1 MPNQINNGRER
12 LDFSQIRTA
21 IGIPNLIE
29 IQRQSYHQLM
39 QMDLLPEERR
49 DTEGLQAVFLSV
61 FPISDYRASAQLD
74 FVSYSMGI
82 WQCKCGQLEG
92 LEHLRS
98 NCRKCKAVI
107 RLNPLMADEVLCT
120 ECGTMNKNV
129 LHLCPNCGE
138 PVGLKLKYDVL
149 ECQERGMTYAI
160 PMKVKFRLTVFDV
173 DETSGKRSVRDIKEE
188 EVYYG
193 EVPLM
198 TDNGTFII
206 NGTERV
212 IVSQLHRSPGVYFE
226 KPSVHGYLGKIIP
239 NRGAWVEFEYDAKN
253 ILYVRIDK
261 KRKILGS
268 VFLRALGLPIKAD
281 LESIKEN
288 DEAIKNTILT
298 ATFTDEEILRSF
310 YDTERIR
317 VRDGKLYWQL
327 NVQENVGAAAPKFPD
342 VKATEDIVSPK
353 TGEVIVKA
361 GRKISTHAYREILK
375 AKVKEVEISLG
386 DLEGAYFVADLIDPD
401 GEVRAEAN
409 TAATLQAVASLI
421 AGNIREFEVFI
432 PDRDEVGH
440 VLSVTLRKDSAKS
453 PAEALVEIYRKMRPG
468 DPPTVLSA
476 WRLFESMF
484 FDPRKFDFSRV
495 GRLKFNIKV
504 GYPQHHRID
513 DLTLS
518 PQDFFD
524 VVRYLLKLH
533 KGIGETDD
541 RDHLGNRRVRAVG
554 ELLEN
559 QFRIGLVRMERAI
572 KEKMSVHAELQT
584 AMPRDLVNAKPV
596 IAALKEFFGSS
607 QLSQFMDQTNPLSE
621 ITHKRRVSAL
631 GPGGLS
637 RERAG
642 FEVRDVHPTHYGR
655 ICPIETPEGP
665 NIGLI
670 SSLACYA
677 RIDQFGFIQAPYR
690 KVEDG
695 RVVDYVRI
703 LSPGDS
709 PFKLDEHVPQEKV
722 EKVNK
727 RLRSEG
733 QQPAEYEPYPFYLTA
748 WEESQYVIG
757 QANIELDEHG
767 RVIPDRVAVRKAG
780 EFTIAP
786 REDVQFIDIS
796 PKQLVSV
803 AASLIPFLEHD
814 DANRALMGSNM
825 QRQSVPL
832 LKP

>member
-1 MPNQINNGRER
+1 MSTHTTNER
-12 LDFSQIRTA
+12 QRVDFSRIRTTVR
-21 IGIPNLIE
+21 IPNLIE

-39 QMDLLPEERR
+39 QMDRLPEERQ
-49 DTEGLQAVFLSV
+49 DTQGLQAVFRSV
-61 FPISDYRASAQLD
+61 FPISDYRGSAELD
-74 FVSYSMGI
+74 FVGYSMGT

-92 LEHLRS
+92 LEHLRA
-98 NCRKCKAVI
+98 NCKKCKAVI
-107 RLNPLMADEVLCT
+107 RLTPFAADVICP
-120 ECGTMNKNV
+120 ECGALNRDV
-129 LHLCPNCGE
+129 LQLCPTCGE
-138 PVGLKLKYDVL
+138 PVSLKLKYDVR
-149 ECQERGMTYAI
+149 ECQERGMTYAV
-160 PMKVKFRLTVFDV
+160 PMKVKFRLTVFDI
-173 DETSGKRSVRDIKEE
+173 DEATGKRSVRDIKEE
-188 EVYYG
+188 EVYFG

-198 TDNGTFII
+198 TENGTFII

-239 NRGAWVEFEYDAKN
+239 NRGAWVEFEYDAKS

-268 VFLRALGLPIKAD
+268 VFLRALGLPLKLD
-281 LESIKEN
+281 LESIRES
-288 DEAIKNTILT
+288 DESLKNAILT
-298 ATFTDEEILRSF
+298 ASYTDEEILRSF
-310 YDTERIR
+310 YSAERIR
-317 VRDGKLYWQL
+317 VREGDLYWQL
-327 NVQENVGAAAPKFPD
+327 SASGTSTRTTPLLSDVRAAENITHPR
-342 VKATEDIVSPK
+342 

-361 GRKISTHAYREILK
+361 GRKISAYVYRELLK
-375 AKVKEVEISLG
+375 AKVKEVKISPG
-386 DLEGAYFVADLIDPD
+386 DLEGAYFISDLVDAD
-401 GEVRAEAN
+401 GEVRAECN
-409 TAATLQAVASLI
+409 TPVTAEALSRLI
-421 AGNIREFEVFI
+421 AGNVKEFDVFF
-432 PDRDEVGH
+432 PERDSVGP
-440 VLSVTLRKDSAKS
+440 VLSTTLKRDSAKS

-484 FDPRKFDFSRV
+484 FDPRKFDFSKV
-495 GRLKFNIKV
+495 GRLKFNIKM
-504 GYPQHHRID
+504 GYPREHRID
-513 DLTLS
+513 ELTLS

-533 KGIGETDD
+533 RGEGEIDD
-541 RDHLGNRRVRAVG
+541 RDHLGNRRVRPVG

-596 IAALKEFFGSS
+596 MAALKEFFGSS
-607 QLSQFMDQTNPLSE
+607 QLSQFMDQTNPLAE
-621 ITHKRRVSAL
+621 ITHKRRLSAL

-677 RIDQFGFIQAPYR
+677 RIDEYGFIQSPYR
-690 KVEDG
+690 KVENG
-695 RVVDYVRI
+695 RVIDYVRI

-709 PFKLDEHVPQEKV
+709 SFKVGDHLPKEKV
-722 EKVNK
+722 DRENR
-727 RLRSEG
+727 RLVKEG
-733 QQPAEYEPYPFYLTA
+733 KQPAEYEPYPFYLSA
-748 WEESQYVIG
+748 WEEANYVIG
-757 QANIELDEHG
+757 QANIELDEKGYIVH
-767 RVIPDRVAVRKAG
+767 DRVAVRKGG
-780 EFTIAP
+780 EFTMAP
-786 REDVQFIDIS
+786 KEEVQFMDIS

-814 DANRALMGSNM
+814 DANRALMGSN
-825 QRQSVPL
+825 L
-832 LKP
+832 